1 MTNFITEVKDD
12 IMKLIS
18 KDCDKYKD
26 SNYYMA
32 TEQAIQE
39 ILHNKLLI
47 LFKEIRDDNKNI
59 YREKEET
66 LTPK

>member
-12 IMKLIS
+12 IMKLES